1 MLVAA
6 SARLTLGRTEGGLV
20 GVPFTVVE
28 VGRGL
33 VLPVEGVVGR
43 GVTEGKLGV
52 GSGVVGVGAN
62 TTVGRMVDNSLGLD
76 DTLGA
81 NILAVMITGSG

>member
-1 MLVAA
+1 M
-6 SARLTLGRTEGGLV
+6 
-20 GVPFTVVE
+20 VPVV
-28 VGRGL
+28 
-33 VLPVEGVVGR
+33 GVVGR

-62 TTVGRMVDNSLGLD
+62 TTVGRMVDNILGLD
-76 DTLGA
+76 ATLGA